1 METIVLKIEDFL
13 DLVESRG
20 HATYE
25 LQSHATGLGTGTL
38 HRIRAGGPV
47 SSSTAAAIC
56 AAYGVAFDDV
66 FAFGTVTAVRAK
78 PSVAGAIAA

>member
-1 METIVLKIEDFL
+1 METIVLKIGDFL

-47 SSSTAAAIC
+47 SSSTVAAIC
-56 AAYGVAFDDV
+56 SAYGVAFDDV
-66 FAFGTVTAVRAK
+66 FAFGTVTAQRAK
-78 PSVAGAIAA
+78 QPDVKAIAA